1 MKVSV
6 QILLILTVASFWA
19 CNRKPENASSGYSY
33 YKWAEYLHY
42 NNKTDS
48 AYLMFSRAVSTTTD
62 SLEKGKACIYLG
74 IMQRST
80 GDLYGALASL
90 TTGLTA
96 LNAQKSEHHK
106 TISSIYNELGNT
118 CLDLKRYDEAIGYYD
133 SGIKFTTDTADRIEI
148 MNGKATA
155 LQKEGNYTKAILL
168 YDSILRL
175 NPANSALTARVISN
189 RARTRWLQN
198 SGYPV
203 LNDYWH
209 ALMIRLDIRDNP
221 GLNASYAHLSDYY
234 AALHRDSAL
243 WYAGKMYEKATEIES
258 PDDQLEAM
266 DKLIRLNQSTGIKEQ
281 WYERFKKLNDSLQ
294 MSRDTTRSRFAL
306 IQYEVQKSKADNL
319 QLQQH
324 ITRQRIIMYSLAVAA
339 VLVIAGL
346 TIWYRQRRKRM
357 RQAAANELRELKLKT
372 SKKVHDVVAN
382 GLYTIMNEIE
392 HAEDLERESL
402 TSKIERLYEKSR
414 DISYDD
420 EIVHYKDHDRQ
431 VYQLIDSFSNADNNV
446 FVIGNE
452 PVFWNKISTAQKHEL
467 LLIIN
472 ELLVN
477 MKKHSGAKNAV
488 IQFKIEKGTCFV
500 SYKDDGIG
508 FSAGME
514 FGNGLRNT
522 VSRIKS
528 MNGEV
533 IFGKSEK
540 DGASVTI
547 QFPLQPIKYD

>member
-6 QILLILTVASFWA
+6 QILLILAVASFWA
-19 CNRKPENASSGYSY
+19 CHRKSDNASSGYSY
-33 YKWAEYLHY
+33 YQWAEYLRFK
-42 NNKTDS
+42 NKTDS
-48 AYLMFSRAVSTTTD
+48 AYLMYSRAVNSSTD
-62 SLEKGKACIYLG
+62 SLEKGDAYNFIG
-74 IMQRST
+74 ATQRST
-80 GDLYGALASL
+80 GDLYGALVSL
-90 TTGLTA
+90 TAGLSA
-96 LNAQKSEHHK
+96 LDETNNQHRA
-106 TISSIYNELGNT
+106 TISFIYNELGNT
-118 CLDLKRYDEAIGYYD
+118 CLDLKRYDQAINYYD
-133 SGIKFTTDTADRIEI
+133 SAIKIATNTPFQLEM

-155 LQKEGNYTKAILL
+155 LQKEGNYTEAILL

-175 NPANSALTARVISN
+175 SPADSALTARGVSN
-189 RARTRWLQN
+189 RARTQWLQH

-209 ALMIRLDIRDNP
+209 ALRIRLDIRDNP

-234 AALHRDSAL
+234 AATHRDSAL

-266 DKLIRLNQSTGIKEQ
+266 DKLIRLNRSTDIKEQ
-281 WYERFKKLNDSLQ
+281 WYERFKRLNDSLQ

-306 IQYEVQKSKADNL
+306 IQYDVQKSKADNL

-324 ITRQRIIMYSLAVAA
+324 ITRQRIVMYSLVVLA
-339 VLVIAGL
+339 VLVITGL
-346 TIWYRQRRKRM
+346 TIWYGQRRKRM
-357 RQAAANELRELKLKT
+357 REAAANELRELRLKT

-402 TSKIERLYEKSR
+402 ASKIERLYEKSR

-420 EIVHYKDHDRQ
+420 EQINYADHDRQ
-431 VYQLIDSFSNADNNV
+431 AHDLINSFSDNNIQV
-446 FVIGNE
+446 FVVGNQ
-452 PVFWNKISTAQKHEL
+452 PFFWNKISPAQKHEL
-467 LLIIN
+467 LLILN
-472 ELLVN
+472 ELLIN
-477 MKKHSGAKNAV
+477 MKKHSNAKSAA
-488 IQFKIEKGTCFV
+488 IQFRMEDGFCFIH
-500 SYKDDGIG
+500 YKDDGVG
-508 FSAGME
+508 FPEGME
-514 FGNGLRNT
+514 YGNGLRNT

-540 DGASVTI
+540 GGASVTI